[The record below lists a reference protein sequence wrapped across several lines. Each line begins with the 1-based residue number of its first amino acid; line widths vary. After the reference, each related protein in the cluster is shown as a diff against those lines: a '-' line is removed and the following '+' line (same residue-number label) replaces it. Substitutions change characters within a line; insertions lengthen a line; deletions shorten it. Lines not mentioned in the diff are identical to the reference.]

1 VRRHS
6 RGYLCV
12 FQHSSG
18 RWSFLVNFNQK
29 GWYTDIE
36 YETREEAAIARD
48 EIVAL
53 LKSEGDHF
61 MFNNRKF
68 ISSNFIWC
76 FFFSWCDFF
85 SC

>member
-53 LKSEGDHF
+53 LKSEGDGF
-61 MFNNRKF
+61 MFNNCKF
-68 ISSNFIWC
+68 ISSNFIW
-76 FFFSWCDFF
+76 FFLSPDVSSF